1 LGWGEGRKLRRHAI
15 EWCTQQIVG
24 TRVGKGSRFS
34 VQKKEKGRF
43 TRVPVYPAEEEID
56 ETVTEVPGDV
66 GTIRAQAV
74 EAEVTIEGEAA
85 EFAKAKRGDIAVRG
99 RIWNDAPIE
108 VYGSIDRAHDAI
120 LDDSRDRGPCP
131 LERVGYQRV
140 GFDDARKLRP
150 HRDRR
155 A

>member
-15 EWCTQQIVG
+15 EGCTQQSVG

-43 TRVPVYPAEEEID
+43 TRVAVHPAAEEEID
-56 ETVTEVPGDV
+56 ETATEVPGDV

-85 EFAKAKRGDIAVRG
+85 ESAKAKRGDIAVR
-99 RIWNDAPIE
+99 RCIWNDAPIE
-108 VYGSIDRAHDAI
+108 VYGPST
-120 LDDSRDRGPCP
+120 
-131 LERVGYQRV
+131 ERTTR
-140 GFDDARKLRP
+140 FWMTPETEDPAPWKE
-150 HRDRR
+150 
-155 A
+155 